1 MTYIQ
6 TWDNETKT
14 ILRQTFSG
22 TWSMDEYHHSVDLIA
37 ETLKDQ
43 PQVVHVIIDMTNTI
57 AAPHNLLSGARYAE
71 KKLHGKLKGINIF
84 VGPNV
89 LVRSTI
95 ELARKLGLR
104 VAQNTYT
111 TVTLEEA
118 YQRIA
123 SLEDSMQK
131 L

>member
-1 MTYIQ
+1 MPYTQ
-6 TWDNETKT
+6 AWDNENKT
-14 ILRQTFSG
+14 ILRQTFTG
-22 TWSMDEYHHSVDLIA
+22 TWSLEEYFTSVDLIA

-57 AAPHNLLSGARYAE
+57 AAPHNLLTGARYAE

-84 VGPNV
+84 VGPNL

-111 TVTLEEA
+111 STTLDET

-123 SLEDSMQK
+123 SFEAREPSS
-131 L
+131 

>member
-1 MTYIQ
+1 MAYTQI
-6 TWDNETKT
+6 WDNETKT

-43 PQVVHVIIDMTNTI
+43 TQVVHVIIDMTNTI

-71 KKLHGKLKGINIF
+71 KKLQGKLKGINVF
-84 VGPNV
+84 VGPNI

-95 ELARKLGLR
+95 ELARKMGLR

-123 SLEDSMQK
+123 SFEASIQK
-131 L
+131 S